1 MRKLLVAS
9 NNPGKLKE
17 YADLLDRLPVTLTS
31 PVQEGLSLAVDESG
45 ATFAENAILKA
56 RAYAEA
62 SGLLT
67 LADDSGLEVDA
78 LDGAPGVRSAR
89 YAGEGASDEDRYRL
103 LLRNLAGVPQEK
115 RTARF
120 RCVVAVATPQ
130 GKVHTA
136 EGRCEGIIGFEPRGT
151 HGFGYD
157 PAFYLPDR
165 GQTMAEL
172 PPTVK
177 NRISHR
183 GRAVQAALPV
193 LRWLLTKETEM
204 NSSI

>member
-103 LLRNLAGVPQEK
+103 LLRNLAGVPQGK

-151 HGFGYD
+151 YGFGYD
-157 PAFYLPDR
+157 PVFYLPDR